1 MRRDAYLDDRETS
14 TIKFYG
20 HQRRAGVLVEQ
31 CRILGVSEGDRILDI
46 GAADGRL
53 LTCLAG
59 EFRLETAI
67 ALDIDFD
74 YLKRTRAIV
83 PLCVQADGLCLP
95 FPDRSI
101 DLITCTSLLKHITDT
116 AEFLD
121 ECRRVLMPGGGLI
134 ISDVVPAV
142 VRTGVRLGYFLRG
155 SIHSLLSL
163 SELASQIHDSGFTIV
178 NKDRFMISPFPFPGC
193 SLLENCVGKLGLKWI
208 MLNHVVTAVRK
219 L

>member
-1 MRRDAYLDDRETS
+1 MKRDTYLDDRETS
-14 TIKFYG
+14 TVKFYG

-53 LTCLAG
+53 LTCLTS

-67 ALDIDFD
+67 ALDIDLD

-83 PLCVQADGLCLP
+83 PLCVQADGLYLP
-95 FPDRSI
+95 FPDRTI

-116 AEFLD
+116 GEFLD
-121 ECRRVLMPGGGLI
+121 ECRRVLVPGGGFI
-134 ISDVVPAV
+134 ISDVVPAA

-155 SIHSLLSL
+155 SIHSALSPR
-163 SELASQIHDSGFTIV
+163 ELASQIHDSGFTIV
-178 NKDRFMISPFPFPGC
+178 NEDRFMISPFPFPGY
-193 SLLENCVGKLGLKWI
+193 SLLEKCARKLGLIRI